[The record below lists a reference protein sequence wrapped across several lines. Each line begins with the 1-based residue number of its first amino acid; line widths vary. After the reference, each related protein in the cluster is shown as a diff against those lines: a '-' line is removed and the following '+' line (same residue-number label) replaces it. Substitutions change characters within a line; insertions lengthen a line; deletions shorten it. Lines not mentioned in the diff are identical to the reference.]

1 MNDDKM
7 VKKYFENLSYGR
19 DSLSSEIHGKKN
31 QQTINKQV
39 ASYVRNYDKHMAEG
53 DKEKAGYFKSL
64 IYDLSG
70 KLDNLKVIKQDFAKF
85 YGGGTGGKKLFSNW
99 TDLGWDRIFW
109 TENGE
114 VLFDD
119 KLQPILS
126 VIDPS
131 GEEIV
136 KGVEDITENWVVK
149 GTEEA
154 DFMRLQQS
162 AVKQR
167 NDMGQGLDFDIDWE
181 LSKLFENE
189 AKWRV
194 FAADKIGGRYFLND
208 YIEENREAIESGEIT
223 DDMLHPESFNPE
235 YDTRL
240 HQYYSNILRKA
251 FDSNYQTPEE
261 ARKAD
266 ELIARNKNNKT
277 NNQA

>member
-1 MNDDKM
+1 M
-7 VKKYFENLSYGR
+7 
-19 DSLSSEIHGKKN
+19 
-31 QQTINKQV
+31 
-39 ASYVRNYDKHMAEG
+39 
-53 DKEKAGYFKSL
+53 
-64 IYDLSG
+64 
-70 KLDNLKVIKQDFAKF
+70 
-85 YGGGTGGKKLFSNW
+85 
-99 TDLGWDRIFW
+99 
-109 TENGE
+109 
-114 VLFDD
+114 
-119 KLQPILS
+119 
-126 VIDPS
+126 
-131 GEEIV
+131 
-136 KGVEDITENWVVK
+136 VK

-154 DFMRLQQS
+154 DFMRLQKS

-223 DDMLHPESFNPE
+223 DEMLHPESFNPE

-240 HQYYSNILRKA
+240 HQYYANRLRKA